1 MEEGQD
7 VSEFLEE
14 SVFRA
19 ASFRRALAAPKM
31 SLPSGFFEILR
42 AARYAISLRLLSIQL
57 LAFAPGY
64 LLYLIFTYASLLLS
78 GRSLAAVWA
87 QSGLMPCLFAG
98 PPGQGSEPP
107 LAALVAFGLGVAG
120 LGLVFLLANLAGSR
134 LLWMKR
140 RGVEVYSI
148 REAYDFA
155 FAKFNTVVLALAAVI
170 LVIALLAGG
179 GALIGLIGRIP
190 YLGQIVV
197 TGLAWLWLLAS
208 LVALFLLVMAGLIF
222 ALAPAIV
229 ATTEENALEAGFQV
243 AAIVWTQPWR
253 LLLYLA
259 GVLITASIGLLVVAF
274 CVKRAFL
281 LMDGLF
287 AVTMGNEYQNLS
299 TQAQHL
305 LQSWIV
311 ARSEWFADSSH
322 WASHTGVAHFFFAL
336 AGQARPIAPLELSP
350 WLEVLAHTLA
360 LSLLFSA
367 AWVLAYPL
375 AVVNSGLALTYLVL
389 RRIKDGENFLERCQ
403 ADESTPP

>member
-1 MEEGQD
+1 MEEGQG
-7 VSEFLEE
+7 VSEFLDE
-14 SVFRA
+14 SAFRA
-19 ASFRRALAAPKM
+19 ANLRRTLAAPKM
-31 SLPSGFFEILR
+31 DLRSGLFEVFR

-57 LAFAPGY
+57 IAFVPGY
-64 LLYLIFTYASLLLS
+64 LLYIIFTYVSLLLS
-78 GRSLAAVWA
+78 GRSLAAGWA
-87 QSGLMPCLFAG
+87 QSGLAPCLFAVNG
-98 PPGQGSEPP
+98 SPPAAP
-107 LAALVAFGLGVAG
+107 LIVFGLGVAG
-120 LGLVFLLANLAGSR
+120 LGLAFLLANTAGSR

-140 RGVEVYSI
+140 RGNDACLI

-155 FAKFNTVVLALAAVI
+155 FAKFNVVILALAAII

-179 GALIGLIGRIP
+179 GVLVGLFGRIP
-190 YLGQIVV
+190 YIGQIVV

-208 LVALFLLVMAGLIF
+208 LLALFLLVMAGLTF
-222 ALAPAIV
+222 ALTPALV
-229 ATTEENALEAGFQV
+229 ATTEENALEAIFQI

-253 LLLYLA
+253 SLLYLA
-259 GVLITASIGLLVVAF
+259 GVLMTAGIGLLVVAF

-322 WASHTGVAHFFFAL
+322 WASHFFF
-336 AGQARPIAPLELSP
+336 ARPIAPLELSP
-350 WLEVLAHTLA
+350 WLEVLAHILA

-375 AVVNSGLALTYLVL
+375 AVINSGLALTYLVL
-389 RRIKDGENFLERCQ
+389 RRIKDGENFLERYQ

>member
-1 MEEGQD
+1 M
-7 VSEFLEE
+7 SEFSDE

-19 ASFRRALAAPKM
+19 ASFGGALAAPKM
-31 SLPSGFFEILR
+31 KLPAGLLEILR

-78 GRSLAAVWA
+78 GRSLAAGWA

-98 PPGQGSEPP
+98 GSGQGNEPS
-107 LAALVAFGLGVAG
+107 LAALIVFGLGVVG
-120 LGLVFLLANLAGSR
+120 LGTAFLLANLAGSR

-140 RGVEVYSI
+140 RSTEACSI

-155 FAKFNTVVLALAAVI
+155 FAKFNTVVLALAAII

-179 GALIGLIGRIP
+179 GALVGLIGRIP

-208 LVALFLLVMAGLIF
+208 LVALFLLAMAALIF
-222 ALAPAIV
+222 ALAPAMV
-229 ATTEENALEAGFQV
+229 ATTGENALEAGFQV

-259 GVLITASIGLLVVAF
+259 AVLMTASIGLLVVAF

-281 LMDGLF
+281 LLDGLF

-305 LQSWIV
+305 LQKWIR
-311 ARSEWFADSSH
+311 ARSEWFADSRH
-322 WASHTGVAHFFFAL
+322 WASHFFFS
-336 AGQARPIAPLELSP
+336 RPIAPLELSP

-375 AVVNSGLALTYLVL
+375 AIINSGLALTYLVL